1 MRLSAQPNYDS
12 VRFFRDSLFLE
23 RNLLNLP
30 AIVMDLKLLVRNIPD
45 FPKPGIMFRDITT
58 LLSDPVGLRYI
69 IDSLAEKTASL
80 GLKADYIIGMESRG
94 FIIGAPLAYKMSM
107 GFIPVRKP
115 GKLPGAVHSVEYD
128 LEYGKDC
135 LEVHQDALKPGS
147 KVLII
152 DDLIATG
159 GTAKATAQLVQQ
171 IGCELVGFGF
181 IIELKDLDGR
191 NVLPS
196 VPIVSLI
203 EY

>member
-1 MRLSAQPNYDS
+1 
-12 VRFFRDSLFLE
+12 
-23 RNLLNLP
+23 
-30 AIVMDLKLLVRNIPD
+30 MDLKSLVRDIPD

-58 LLSDPVGLRYI
+58 LLSDRVGLRYT
-69 IDSLAEKTASL
+69 IDSLAEKIALL
-80 GLKADYIIGMESRG
+80 GLTADYIVGMESRG
-94 FIIGAPLAYKMSM
+94 FIIGAPLAYKLSL
-107 GFIPVRKP
+107 GFIPVRKS

-128 LEYGKDC
+128 LEYGTDC
-135 LEVHQDALKPGS
+135 LEVHQDALASGS

-181 IIELKDLDGR
+181 IIELKDLHGR
-191 NVLPS
+191 EVLPS